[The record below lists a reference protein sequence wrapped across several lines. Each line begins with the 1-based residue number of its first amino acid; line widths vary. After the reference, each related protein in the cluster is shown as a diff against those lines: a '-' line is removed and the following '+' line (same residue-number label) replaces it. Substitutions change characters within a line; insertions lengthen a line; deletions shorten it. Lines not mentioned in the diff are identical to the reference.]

1 MKEPMLNKRAIL
13 AEIEGKRMSPE
24 EGLRQ
29 LKQLSRLDSSA
40 RSENTLRYYKPV
52 LEPARLPVGGGMPR
66 SGVVIVLDEDEAC
79 WRRLMDKGRRA
90 VLVKAGPVFSRIDDH
105 RYAVRPDQFHDYATL
120 LEELKPSEGQP
131 LEIVNMWGLRSIHM
145 EDAFTSGVYAVMA
158 LAQALIAVVG
168 KPEVQWIYAYSSRS
182 GFLSEHEGVGGFFQ
196 SMHKEHSNWNT
207 KTVAIGDPANSLEAL
222 LDEIGVSESGMLEV
236 VYENNNRYVRTFA
249 EYEMSGGHTSSLWQ
263 ENGTYL
269 ITGGGGAL
277 GLSIAE
283 HAVSAN
289 RLSLILAG
297 RSPLTA
303 EGNARMERMSLTGS
317 DVKYVQA
324 DISRREDVRSLIEA
338 IKNSGSSLRGVIH
351 AAGVLRDGSL
361 QKMAKSDLE
370 EILAAKVYGAQHLD
384 ESLQDEKLDFFLLFS
399 SMISWIGNEGQCG
412 YGYANRYLDSLAER
426 RNRRMR
432 EAGER
437 GTTLSIA
444 WPLWLSGGMQVSET
458 TKRWMESRMG
468 MIPLSTNR
476 GIMAMAAAVAAAR
489 LDGTPQFVV
498 LDGKSDNIMSQQSI
512 NALASPSRQEAAT
525 PVAAKEEPGW
535 KERAEQYVIDIL
547 AEELR
552 ISSSRMES
560 EDSFDKFGIDS
571 VLILSL
577 TRRLETDFGT
587 LPKTLLFEYQTVNQL
602 ADYFIANHQETL
614 DRLFA
619 DSTAHQADGDSR
631 TETSHQADADRRTET
646 SHQTDAGRRAEANL
660 LEVAA
665 ASAQSFSSSGPYS
678 ARSRFIRKEQAVD
691 TEPAE
696 QRERK
701 SSVPAQEGIAII
713 GLSGRYPMADD
724 LQQFWENL
732 KSGLDCITEIPADRW
747 NHGQWFDPDKNKEG
761 SVYTKWGGFLE
772 GVESFDPLFFQ
783 ISPKE
788 AELMDPQE
796 RLFLE
801 TVWHTLEDAGYTRR
815 SIGTQNVGVYV
826 GVMYG
831 QYQLFGVEETHKG
844 NPVAPSS
851 SYASIA
857 NRVSYIFDFQGP
869 SLALDTMCSSSL
881 TAIHLACDSL
891 RKGESELAIA
901 GGVNVSIHPS
911 KYLFLSQGKFAST
924 DGRCRSFGEGG
935 DGYVPGE
942 GVGAVLLK
950 PLSRAVADGDHIYGV
965 IRGSALNH
973 GGKTNGYTVPN
984 PVSQGKLI
992 AEALGASKILPESVS
1007 YIEAHGTGTSLGD
1020 PIEIAGLSKVFGSG
1034 GNSSTPIAIGSV
1046 KSNIGHLESAA
1057 GIAGL
1062 TKVLLQMKH
1071 RQLVP
1076 SLHAQKLNAN
1086 IDFANSPFA
1095 VQQSLAPW
1103 EADGL
1108 RTAGVSSFGAG
1119 GANAHIVIEEWN
1131 ADEHP
1136 MLRNSNAP
1144 QLLLLSARNEERLQA
1159 YAQKIRDFLR
1169 ENSERLVLHDVAYTL
1184 QSGREHGDER
1194 LAWTAATIEEAVY
1207 QLEKWL
1213 AGNLPATGVYNGNR
1227 LQGPASPVTKEKT
1240 GADEAAALLQSGDL
1254 DSIALLWLYGKESI
1268 DWDALHRGQARR
1280 IPLPGYPFLRDRYW
1294 ISEPSLPNQKRA
1306 LQGESRLHPLVGR
1319 NDSTFTEQKYTT
1331 LLSNQEWTLRDHRVE
1346 RNILLPGAAALE
1358 LVLAVGE
1365 HALGSKLD
1373 SIRHIE
1379 WKAPLIFSGE
1389 ENEEKS
1395 VTAELTMLSEHA
1407 AGFRLWTETNAGQ
1420 RIVHCSGE
1428 LYAEGQSDSQG
1439 QSEALPLAEI
1449 ISRCTSKLDASDC
1462 YKYFEQIG
1470 LHYGA
1475 SFRPLV
1481 AVHSA
1486 HGEALAE
1493 LRLPEH
1499 LEEDAAQYR
1508 LHPALLDG
1516 LFQTVIGLFDIGQ
1529 SSHSYLPGNIQDL
1542 NIVDSI
1548 RNVRY
1553 AYVTEEAG
1561 AAAEMEAPEERH
1573 FNILAADDSGRV
1585 LARIRRFTVRRRAG
1599 LRAEAQSPLVLLRPL
1614 WLEQTMLS
1622 PISSLKEL
1630 EGDLLVFD
1638 KGENVCQALR
1648 SRLIAAGSSSAVILV
1663 QPGESFAVKGQDQ
1676 FTVSLHEPEDYRK
1689 LFAELKRA
1697 GRTPASIVHLWSRSA
1712 FGTRDEELQEALQE
1726 SLYSI
1731 QALVQSYLLE
1741 KIKPSM
1747 RLLYVSCTR
1756 SSEQPLYAAASG
1768 WLKTLGQEHPSFCS
1782 RVLTLDRD
1790 PEFCIEEWLPELLA
1804 ADAGCAVVRH
1814 QNGARFVRGLMP
1826 LSTSGLPDDDGWL
1839 GREGA
1844 YLITGG
1850 AGGLGIIF
1858 ATEMARS
1865 CRGIRLV
1872 LTGRSAMSPRLE
1884 EQMEGLKQEG
1894 ANVLYLQAD
1903 LSRYSDAQRIVHEI
1917 KGRYGALKGI
1927 LHSAGVL
1934 NDGLIYTRTKSAV
1947 EQVLAPKLHGA
1958 LFLDEAA
1965 KDEPLD
1971 FFVFFSSL
1979 SGEIGNVGQSSYA
1992 YANRFL
1998 DSFAQYRQGEQ
2009 QAGRRKGKTLSLN
2022 WPLWREGGMRLDEA
2036 ALKQVQ
2042 LRMPGLQLLSTPNGY
2057 EALKKGLQSN
2067 EPQLVAVQ
2075 GELSKM
2081 TWLLGQPGEITAP
2094 QSSISPAMNQAQ
2106 ENETRAPLERYLKEL
2121 LSKQIKL
2128 APDKISA
2135 TAAMEEY
2142 GVESVA
2148 VLNMTTALENVYGP
2162 LSKTLFFEYRSIREL
2177 GNYLLKEHSERTLRQ
2192 FGASPQ
2198 GREVRSEERS
2208 SKAEIKS
2215 PGKMAKLTAAAAAEK
2230 DAIAI
2235 IGLSGRY
2242 PMAENLDVLW
2252 DNLKAGRDCITE
2264 IPRERWNHGL
2274 YFNPDKSGKGTAY
2287 SKWGGFLEHM
2297 DCFDPRLFQISPRE
2311 AGLIDPQER
2320 LFLQTVWHTLE
2331 DAGYTRA
2338 RLAAHKVG
2346 VFAGAMYAQY
2356 QMVGMDKGMVGR
2368 EVPAS
2373 SFASIA
2379 NRVSYFFDFAGPSIA
2394 VDTMC
2399 SSSLTA
2405 IHLACQSIQSGESEV
2420 AIAGGVNLSLHPH
2433 KYVLLSQGKFSS
2445 TDGRCRAFG
2454 EGGDGYVPGEGV
2466 GAVLLKPLRKA
2477 EADGDR
2483 IYGVIRAS
2491 SVNHGGRTN
2500 GYSVP
2505 NPNAQADLIAQVLQ
2519 EANLSPEEISYV
2531 EAHGTGTAL
2540 GDPIE
2545 ITGLTKA
2552 FGGGAANRQACA
2564 IGSVK
2569 SNIGHLESAAGI
2581 AGLTKILLQ
2590 MKHKQLAPSLHADR
2604 LNSFIRFE
2612 ETPFYVQRDLAD
2624 WKRPI
2629 RTVNGEAKELPL
2641 RAALSSFGAGGSN
2654 AHLIIEEWPGK
2665 RTAASEGRLGQG
2677 SGSELI
2683 VLSARNE
2690 ERLKQLA
2697 SNLAAELGTDKQEG
2711 GEREDYNAAQ
2721 LMKEIGRIAAQVLNV
2736 DGNEIGLLDD
2746 LKEYGFDQ
2754 VTYARLLE
2762 LLNAKWNLH
2771 LNEGDLHHYRSVE
2784 ALSTYFWEKYGGNG
2798 HFSLPTNPLTAA
2810 RLDKPSLK
2818 DIAYTLQIGRE
2829 AQEERLAA
2837 VVSSIDELVERL
2849 TAFANHDESGGRWLR
2864 GTVKR
2869 GEERQLVLGDDEDS
2883 QELIAKWMLKGRLEK
2898 LANLWVSG
2906 VELDWSGLPGKS
2918 DCSVVSL
2925 PLYPFALERY
2935 WIENQGKREAGFKG
2949 RHPFIDGLNA
2959 SRSLGQEGLVYEKTF
2974 AGADP
2979 VLWDHLVQGQP
2990 TLPGAVQ
2997 LEMIMAAC
3005 EEMGAGAVGGLSKV
3019 VWLSPIVIREG
3030 TLTVRVE
3037 LLRVNGS
3044 IRFQVRSGDNEEFM
3058 THTTGEIHF
3067 DSGQTARGRM
3077 ELDAV
3082 RMRCNAKSTQEEVY
3096 DRFEFRGLR
3105 YGSYYRTITSLTG
3118 NEGESLAELKVPDIA
3133 VSEQEQCRL
3142 APVLIDGALQTL
3154 AGVMEETEEAA
3165 PVTLVPYAVQ
3175 EVSQLGSV
3183 SAAAYAYAVK
3193 TGHRRFDISLCDRA
3207 GAVCLQLNGVE
3218 VRELRGQ
3225 PLTGQTLQRPPL
3237 QEQPPQEE
3245 KQAERVTIS
3254 QSRPAISPEE
3264 GGRATRYQRDYVSGT
3279 VKGALSAVLYIDP
3292 SELDEQMPYVDFG
3305 VDSVHAVEIVN
3316 RINEALQVSLRP
3328 TELFNYGSIHQLT
3341 EYMLTEFR
3349 EEVSRALSNAQHESD
3364 AQVDTVLERE
3374 SDVRRG
3380 LDAQH
3385 EPEPERAATVQTAVK
3400 QPDKENERQ
3409 AQQPSSKL
3417 ETSASAKSIDRQDIA
3432 IIGMSGRFPGA
3443 DTLEQYWHNL
3453 AQGVNSVREIDR
3465 WKLDSFYDPD
3475 RQKLDRSYS
3484 KWMGQLSD
3492 IDQFDPL
3499 FFSISPKEAAMI
3511 DPQQRV
3517 FLMESWK
3524 AIEDGG
3530 YSIADLEHSKCG
3542 VFVGCGSG
3550 DYMNLMKEHG
3560 VSPSAYAFM
3569 GNDESIMPARI
3580 SYFLNLKGPSLAI
3593 NTACSSS
3600 LVALHV
3606 ACESIWAGSSEIALA
3621 GGVSVLNTPRVHI
3634 LSSRAGMLSADG
3646 QCKAFDQRADGF
3658 VPSEGVGVV
3667 LLKPLEAAL
3676 ADRDHIYGVIK
3687 GSGINQDGRSNGI
3700 TAPSAPSQTELEL
3713 DVYRKFGIRA
3723 SDIQYVEAH
3732 GTGTKLGDP
3741 IEIDALTDAFRQYS
3755 DETGY
3760 CAIGSVKS
3768 NIGHTLTAAGI
3779 AGLIKILLS
3788 MKHRK
3793 LPPSLLVEQENE
3805 HIPFSKTPFY
3815 VNKSLKSWHTDG
3827 GKARLAAVSSFGFS
3841 GTNAHVV
3848 VEEPP
3853 HREEIAGRRRSS
3865 QFAPISAMTEAA
3877 LLQREQ
3883 DLLRY
3888 LEGEGRETPFE
3899 NIIFTLQMGRTHF
3912 PVRHGYIVR
3921 DHQDLCAKLRARAE
3935 GRQSEGMVA
3944 GNLNHPGKGKAE
3956 RDNEQGFGGKQ
3967 RSLKEESSP
3976 QDEFEELEQIAYRFA
3991 NGGAVDWKLLHSGEA
4006 RKVPLP
4012 TYPFDL
4018 QTCWFEGKESD
4029 RAFTESASASSGQE
4043 TMKRNNWSIG
4053 EVLLKKTLMPDD
4065 AIVSGHRV
4073 GGQTLFP
4080 GTGYL
4085 EIAYEAL
4092 KSASGLKEYE
4102 VCELLF
4108 LKPLVVREKP
4118 VEMHLRLTKL
4128 EPLQFQILSFQG
4140 EEWVQHAAGEWR
4152 WKSSSNDVRR
4162 EEPGLELQA
4171 IRNRCALLYTD
4182 EDLYGKLRAVGLDYG
4197 PVFRGVKQIW
4207 GSREEALGLLK
4218 PDDAMVKELSDGRL
4232 HPALLDAALHA
4243 ISGMAQSDQPL
4254 LPFAIGRL
4262 EVLQPLGRTGYAY
4275 VTPEGNVR
4283 RYQVQITDERGVPCV
4298 ILHSVLLV
4306 AAKQADLEGMMYEP
4320 KWKRA
4325 PLPDVRTAGDA
4336 SAQGAVMVIAPEHDA
4351 GLQKALAAK
4360 LEGNLILSVRYGK
4373 ETRQISASA
4382 WEMNPADAGAMEQI
4396 MKHHGDVDTL
4406 YFLGGMEVGDE
4417 VDAHDDLDQ
4426 LEHSQQ
4432 SGIFTL
4438 FRAVKAL
4445 SQLRKT
4451 GRPFTLKVVTNYAI
4465 PAHDRQPLLPQAA
4478 SLHGF
4483 VKSLAKECPAW
4494 SVSCLDLDVKRDA
4507 GEAHVQAILR
4517 EPGNPRGDVTVI
4529 RDGDR
4534 YRGVLESIALPS
4546 AAVPPFREQGVILIL
4561 GGAGGIGMEFGKYLS
4576 RTARARVALIGRR
4589 PLDAKVEQGLEE
4601 IRSFGGEGVYIQ
4613 ADALDV
4619 EFMRRA
4625 VAQVKGIYGAVHGA
4639 VHSALVLRDRILEN
4653 MSETDLRTV
4662 LDSKVRGAA
4671 VLRMVLEDEPLDFA
4685 LFFSSANSFS
4695 GNAGQG
4701 NYAAA
4706 CTFKDAFA
4714 RKWNAEANY
4723 PVSIINWG
4731 YWGTVGVVATKAYN
4745 ERLSAMGVESILPA
4759 EGMEAI
4765 QRTIAHACK
4774 QVMVVKAK
4782 RHVLEL
4788 MGLESGAE
4796 AGGSDDDLEGAV
4808 ENGKTDVTLKRTAE
4822 PGRADDVLKKAAEAD
4837 WPIMESH
4844 QKQRM
4849 MEAFD
4854 ELTQFG
4860 ASLVLDIFRQKNV
4873 FRRGGEESG
4882 IDELKRELDILPRY
4896 GRLLGAMLNLLE
4908 QAGYL
4913 QQNAGNYIVSSKVED
4928 AEQDS
4933 TSHQRLTE
4941 IKDTLSGRWPEISA
4955 HIQLL
4960 WTAYLQYPNL
4970 LTGKVLAT
4978 DVMFPDGS
4986 MELVENI
4993 YRNNGIADHFNGV
5006 VVRAVQLYLEQ
5017 RSKES
5022 APRNVRILEIGAGTG
5037 GTSAH
5042 VLKELARH
5050 SEGIEYVYTDIS
5062 AGFIRYGRQTFGLTY
5077 PFASFQTLDIEKE
5090 LAAQGFEA
5098 DGFDVIIA
5106 TNVLHATRNIGHTLR
5121 QCNSLLQQHGWLIV
5135 NEATKAHA
5143 FTTLTFGLLE
5153 GWWLYE
5159 DEENRLRDAPL
5170 LDERNWIRLCG
5181 EQGFGRSHV
5190 LGAEGLGQSVVL
5202 AEKTGPPSET
5212 TRQFKEITALS
5223 TEHMLQTAAADEQP
5237 DQADRDEDRIKTQIQ
5252 QLIYRNISKAM
5263 EVRQEDILNDRPFS
5277 AYGID
5282 SISGVEVIRLI
5293 NEDLGI
5299 VLKTTALFDY
5309 GSVNELTEHIWQAY
5323 GDFLLAKHSASRSD
5337 SMDSEPLDMLEQLA
5351 SGTLTV
5357 DEVIRGW
5364 R

>member
-1 MKEPMLNKRAIL
+1 MKESMLNKRGII
-13 AEIEGKRMSPE
+13 AEIKAKRMTPE

-29 LKQLSRLDSSA
+29 LKQLSHFVTSDLSD
-40 RSENTLRYYKPV
+40 NTLHYYKPV
-52 LEPARLPVGGGMPR
+52 LESAHFPNGDGEAQ
-66 SGVVIVLDEDEAC
+66 SGVAVLLDEDEEC
-79 WRRLMDKGRRA
+79 WRRLKDKGRRA
-90 VLVKAGPVFSRIDDH
+90 VLVKVGQAFSRLGEH
-105 RYAVRPDQFHDYATL
+105 MYTVRPDQFQDYESL
-120 LEELKPSEGQP
+120 LKELKLGEAQR
-131 LEIVNMWGLRSIHM
+131 LEIVNMWPLHAVHM
-145 EDAFTSGVYAVMA
+145 EDALSRGVFSLMA

-168 KPEVQWIYAYSSRS
+168 KSEVQWIYAYSSRS
-182 GFLSEHEGVGGFFQ
+182 RFLPEQEGVGGFFK
-196 SMHKEHSNWNT
+196 SMHNEHPYWNT
-207 KTVAIGDPANSLEAL
+207 KTVAIGDPANDLESLF
-222 LDEIGVSESGMLEV
+222 DEIGISEPGTVEV
-236 VYENNNRYVRTFA
+236 VYKSSDRYVRTFA
-249 EYEMSGGHTSSLWQ
+249 EYEMSGGHASSLWQ

-289 RLSLILAG
+289 RLSVILVG
-297 RSPLTA
+297 RSPLTEEA
-303 EGNARMERMSLTGS
+303 NARMERMRLTGS
-317 DVKYVQA
+317 NVKYMQV
-324 DISRREDVRSLIEA
+324 DISRREDLLALIES

-370 EILAAKVYGAQHLD
+370 QILAAKVYGAQHLD
-384 ESLQDEKLDFFLLFS
+384 EALQGEKLDFFLLFS

-426 RNRRMR
+426 RSRRMR
-432 EAGER
+432 EAGEQ

-458 TKRWMESRMG
+458 TKHWMESRMG

-476 GIMAMAAAVAAAR
+476 GITAMAAAVAAAK
-489 LDGTPQFVV
+489 LDGTTQFVV
-498 LDGKSDNIMSQQSI
+498 LDGKQDNIMTQQRK
-512 NALASPSRQEAAT
+512 NALVSQRRQEAAK
-525 PVAAKEEPGW
+525 PVAHKDKSGW
-535 KERAEQYVIDIL
+535 KERAEQYLIGIL

-560 EDSFDKFGIDS
+560 GDSFDKFGIDS
-571 VLILSL
+571 VLVLSL

-587 LPKTLLFEYQTVNQL
+587 LPKTLLFEYQTVDQV
-602 ADYFIANHQETL
+602 ADYFIANHQNTL
-614 DRLFA
+614 EQLFA
-619 DSTAHQADGDSR
+619 DSTAHQADADHH
-631 TETSHQADADRRTET
+631 TE
-646 SHQTDAGRRAEANL
+646 AGHLAA
-660 LEVAA
+660 AA
-665 ASAQSFSSSGPYS
+665 ASEQSFSGSGS
-678 ARSRFIRKEQAVD
+678 SRFIRQEQAV
-691 TEPAE
+691 EKERAE

-701 SSVPAQEGIAII
+701 DSVQDQGKIAII

-732 KSGLDCITEIPADRW
+732 KSGSDCITEIPADRW
-747 NHGQWFDPDKNKEG
+747 NHAQWFDPDKNKEG
-761 SVYTKWGGFLE
+761 SIYTKWGGFLE
-772 GVESFDPLFFQ
+772 GVEYFDPLFFQ

-815 SIGTQNVGVYV
+815 SIGTKNVGVYV

-831 QYQLFGVEETHKG
+831 QYQLFGVEETYKG
-844 NPVAPSS
+844 NPIAPSS

-984 PVSQGKLI
+984 PLSQGKLI
-992 AEALGASKILPESVS
+992 AEALGASKILPETVS

-1020 PIEIAGLSKVFGSG
+1020 PIEIAGLSKVFGRG
-1034 GNSSTPIAIGSV
+1034 GNSSARVAIGSV

-1076 SLHAQKLNAN
+1076 SLHAEKLNAN
-1086 IDFANSPFA
+1086 IDFADSPFV
-1095 VQQSLAPW
+1095 VQQSLASW

-1119 GANAHIVIEEWN
+1119 GSNAHIVIEEWN
-1131 ADEHP
+1131 ADENP
-1136 MLRNSNAP
+1136 MPRNSNVP

-1159 YAQKIRDFLR
+1159 HARKLSDFLR
-1169 ENSERLVLHDVAYTL
+1169 ENSEQLALHDVAYTL
-1184 QSGREHGDER
+1184 QAGREHWDER
-1194 LAWTAATIEEAVY
+1194 LALTAVTIEEAIFK
-1207 QLEKWL
+1207 LEKWI
-1213 AGNLPATGVYNGNR
+1213 AGILPETGVYNGNR
-1227 LQGPASPVTKEKT
+1227 LQDPISISKAKT
-1240 GADEAAALLQSGDL
+1240 SADEVEALVQAGDL
-1254 DSIALLWLYGKESI
+1254 DRLALFWLYSKESI
-1268 DWDALHRGQARR
+1268 DWDALYRGQARR

-1294 ISEPSLPNQKRA
+1294 ISEASRLHEKRA
-1306 LQGESRLHPLVGR
+1306 LQGESRLHPLVAR

-1331 LLSNQEWTLRDHRVE
+1331 LLSNEEWTLRDHRVE

-1358 LVLAVGE
+1358 FVLAAGE
-1365 HALGSKLD
+1365 HALGGKLK
-1373 SIRHIE
+1373 SIRQIE
-1379 WKAPLIFSGE
+1379 WKVPLIFSAE
-1389 ENEEKS
+1389 DYEEKS

-1407 AGFRLWTETNAGQ
+1407 ARFQLWTEVEAGQ
-1420 RIVHCSGE
+1420 RTVHCSGE

-1439 QSEALPLAEI
+1439 QTGTLPLAEI
-1449 ISRCTSKLDASDC
+1449 KSRCTSKLDASDY

-1475 SFRPLV
+1475 SFRPLI
-1481 AVHSA
+1481 AMHSSN
-1486 HGEALAE
+1486 GEALAE

-1516 LFQTVIGLFDIGQ
+1516 LFQSVIGLFDIGQ
-1529 SSHSYLPGNIQDL
+1529 SSHSYLPGKIENL
-1542 NIVDSI
+1542 NIEDSI
-1548 RNVRY
+1548 LNVRY
-1553 AYVTEEAG
+1553 AYVTEETGSAT
-1561 AAAEMEAPEERH
+1561 ETETLEERH
-1573 FNILAADDSGRV
+1573 FNILAVDDSGRV
-1585 LARIRRFTVRRRAG
+1585 LVRIDRFTVRRRAG
-1599 LRAEAQSPLVLLRPL
+1599 LRAETQSPLVLLRPF
-1614 WLEQTMLS
+1614 WLEQAMMS

-1648 SRLIAAGSSSAVILV
+1648 SRLSAAGTSSAVILV
-1663 QPGESFAVKGQDQ
+1663 QPGESFAVKGQDH

-1697 GRTPASIVHLWSRSA
+1697 GRAPASIVHLWSRSG
-1712 FGTRDEELQEALQE
+1712 FVTRDEEMQEALQV

-1747 RLLYVSCTR
+1747 RLLYVSCTP
-1756 SSEQPLYAAASG
+1756 SSEQPLYDAASG

-1790 PEFCIEEWLPELLA
+1790 PEFCIEEWLPELLT
-1804 ADAGCAVVRH
+1804 ADAGCDVIRH
-1814 QNGARFVRGLMP
+1814 QNGARFVRGLTP
-1826 LSTSGLPDDDGWL
+1826 LSTSGLPDDGSWL

-1850 AGGLGIIF
+1850 GGGLGIIF

-1865 CRGIRLV
+1865 CRGISLV
-1872 LTGRSAMSPRLE
+1872 LTGRSALSPRLE
-1884 EQMEGLKQEG
+1884 EQIEGVKKEG

-1903 LSRYSDAQRIVHEI
+1903 LSLYSDAQRVVHEI
-1917 KGRYGALKGI
+1917 KSRYGVLKGI

-1934 NDGLIYTRTKSAV
+1934 NDGLIYTRTKSDV

-1992 YANRFL
+1992 YANHFL
-1998 DSFAQYRQGEQ
+1998 DLFARFRQGEQ

-2042 LRMPGLQLLSTPNGY
+2042 LRMPGLQLLSTQNGY

-2081 TWLLGQPGEITAP
+2081 AWLLGQPEKISSP

-2106 ENETRAPLERYLKEL
+2106 EDETRTPLEMYLKEL

-2128 APDKISA
+2128 APEKISA

-2177 GNYLLKEHSERTLRQ
+2177 GNYLLKEHSERTLLQ
-2192 FGASPQ
+2192 FGISSLQAK
-2198 GREVRSEERS
+2198 EVRSEERP
-2208 SKAEIKS
+2208 SKAENKS
-2215 PGKMAKLTAAAAAEK
+2215 PGKMAKLAVAAAAEK

-2242 PMAENLDVLW
+2242 PMGENLDVLW

-2264 IPRERWNHGL
+2264 IPQERWNHGL

-2356 QMVGMDKGMVGR
+2356 QMVGIDKGMVGR

-2405 IHLACQSIQSGESEV
+2405 IHLACQSIQNGESEV

-2454 EGGDGYVPGEGV
+2454 DGGDGYVPGEGV

-2491 SVNHGGRTN
+2491 SINHGGRTN

-2505 NPNAQADLIAQVLQ
+2505 NPNSQADLIAQVLQ

-2552 FGGGAANRQACA
+2552 FGGGVGNRQACA

-2590 MKHKQLAPSLHADR
+2590 MKHKQLVPSLHAER

-2612 ETPFYVQRDLAD
+2612 ETPFYVQRELAE

-2629 RTVNGEAKELPL
+2629 RTVNGEAKEMPL

-2654 AHLIIEEWPGK
+2654 AHLIIEEWPVK
-2665 RTAASEGRLGQG
+2665 RSAARKGHLGP
-2677 SGSELI
+2677 GSELI

-2690 ERLKQLA
+2690 ERLKKLA
-2697 SNLAAELGTDKQEG
+2697 SNLATELGTSKQESG
-2711 GEREDYNAAQ
+2711 DGENYNVEQ
-2721 LMKEIGRIAAQVLNV
+2721 LMKEIGQIAAQVLNV
-2736 DGNEIGLLDD
+2736 DGNEIGLQDD

-2754 VTYARLLE
+2754 MTYARLLE
-2762 LLNAKWNLH
+2762 LLNNKWTLH
-2771 LNEGDLHHYRSVE
+2771 LSEGEIHQYRSIE
-2784 ALSTYFWEKYGGNG
+2784 DLSTYVWEKHGDNG
-2798 HFSLPTNPLTAA
+2798 HFSLPTNPPAAA

-2818 DIAYTLQIGRE
+2818 DIAYTLQNGRE
-2829 AQEERLAA
+2829 AQEERLAV
-2837 VVSSIDELVERL
+2837 VVSNIDELVKQL
-2849 TAFANHDESGGRWLR
+2849 TAFANHDGSSGRWLR
-2864 GTVKR
+2864 GTVRR

-2883 QELIAKWMLKGRLEK
+2883 QELIEKWMLKGRLEK

-2906 VELDWSGLPGKS
+2906 IELDWSGLPGKS
-2918 DCSVVSL
+2918 DCSIVSL

-2935 WIENQGKREAGFKG
+2935 WIDNQGNKEADFKQS
-2949 RHPFIDGLNA
+2949 HPLIDGLNA
-2959 SRSLGQEGLVYEKTF
+2959 LRSLGQEGLVYEKTF
-2974 AGADP
+2974 AGDDR
-2979 VLWDHLVQGQP
+2979 VLRDHLIQGQP

-3005 EEMGAGAVGGLSKV
+3005 EKMGAGAVGGLSKV
-3019 VWLSPIVIREG
+3019 TWLSPIIIREAM
-3030 TLTVRVE
+3030 LTVRVE
-3037 LLRVNGS
+3037 LLRVNGN
-3044 IRFQVRSGDNEEFM
+3044 IRFQIRSGDKEELM

-3067 DSGQTARGRM
+3067 NAGETTRGRIG
-3077 ELDAV
+3077 LDVV
-3082 RMRCNAKSTQEEVY
+3082 RMRCNTNNTREEVY
-3096 DRFEFRGLR
+3096 DRFESCGMR
-3105 YGSYYRTITSLTG
+3105 YGTYYQTITSLSG

-3133 VSEQEQCRL
+3133 VSEQKQCRL

-3154 AGVMEETEEAA
+3154 AGVIEETKEAD
-3165 PVTLVPYAVQ
+3165 PCTLVPYAVQ
-3175 EVSQLGSV
+3175 EVTLLGPV
-3183 SAAAYAYAVK
+3183 STATYAYVVK
-3193 TGHRRFDISLCDRA
+3193 TGHHRFDISLCDRA
-3207 GAVCLQLNGVE
+3207 GDVCLHLNEVE

-3225 PLTGQTLQRPPL
+3225 PLQRLPL

-3254 QSRPAISPEE
+3254 KSRPAFTLEE
-3264 GGRATRYQRDYVSGT
+3264 GGRGTRYQRDYVSG
-3279 VKGALSAVLYIDP
+3279 VIRDALSAVLYIDP
-3292 SELDEQMPYVDFG
+3292 SELDEQIPYVDFG

-3316 RINEALQVSLRP
+3316 RLNEALQVSLRP

-3341 EYMLTEFR
+3341 DYVLMEFKV
-3349 EEVSRALSNAQHESD
+3349 EVGRMLSNEQGDSD
-3364 AQVDTVLERE
+3364 SQRVSVVERE
-3374 SDVRRG
+3374 FN
-3380 LDAQH
+3380 AQR
-3385 EPEPERAATVQTAVK
+3385 EPEPLRTVSIKAAEK
-3400 QPDKENERQ
+3400 KPDKQNEWQ
-3409 AQQPSSKL
+3409 AQHLSRKL
-3417 ETSASAKSIDRQDIA
+3417 ETPASVKSFARRDIA

-3475 RQKLDRSYS
+3475 RQKLDKSYS
-3484 KWMGQLSD
+3484 KWMGQLTD

-3606 ACESIWAGSSEIALA
+3606 ACESIWAGTSEIALA

-3827 GKARLAAVSSFGFS
+3827 GKVRLAAVSSFGFS

-3848 VEEPP
+3848 VEEAPL
-3853 HREEIAGRRRSS
+3853 RERIAGRRPSC

-3877 LLQREQ
+3877 LFQREQ

-3899 NIIFTLQMGRTHF
+3899 DIMFTLQMGRTHF
-3912 PVRHGYIVR
+3912 PVRHGYIVQ
-3921 DHQDLCAKLRARAE
+3921 DHQDLCVKLRERAE

-3944 GNLNHPGKGKAE
+3944 GNLNHSGQGKAG
-3956 RDNEQGFGGKQ
+3956 RDDEQGFESEQ
-3967 RSLKEESSP
+3967 WSLGEDLTP
-3976 QDEFEELEQIAYRFA
+3976 QDEFEELKQIAYRYV
-3991 NGGAVDWKLLHSGEA
+3991 NGLAVDWKLLHSGEV

-4012 TYPFDL
+4012 TYPFEL
-4018 QTCWFEGKESD
+4018 QTCWFEVKEND
-4029 RAFTESASASSGQE
+4029 REFTGSTFISSVQES
-4043 TMKRNNWSIG
+4043 MKRNNWKIG
-4053 EVLLKKTLMPDD
+4053 TILLKKTLMPDD

-4073 GGQTLFP
+4073 GGQTIFP

-4085 EIAYEAL
+4085 EIAQQAL
-4092 KSASGLKEYE
+4092 ESASELMGYE

-4118 VEMHLRLTKL
+4118 VEMHLRLINL
-4128 EPLQFQILSFQG
+4128 EPLQFQISSFQG
-4140 EEWVQHAAGEWR
+4140 VEWIQHAVGEWR
-4152 WKSSSNDVRR
+4152 RKSSNDVQR
-4162 EEPGLELQA
+4162 GLPRLDIQA
-4171 IRNRCALLYTD
+4171 IRNRCDLLYTAK
-4182 EDLYGKLRAVGLDYG
+4182 ELYGKLRVVGLDYG

-4207 GSREEALGLLK
+4207 GSREEALGLLE
-4218 PDDAMVKELSDGRL
+4218 PEDATVKELSSGRL
-4232 HPALLDAALHA
+4232 HPALLDTALHT
-4243 ISGMAQSDQPL
+4243 ISGMVQSGQPL
-4254 LPFAIGRL
+4254 LPFSIGRL
-4262 EVLQPLGRTGYAY
+4262 EVQQPLGRISYAY
-4275 VTPEGNVR
+4275 VTPEGNGR
-4283 RYQVQITDERGVPCV
+4283 RYQVQITDERGVVCV

-4306 AAKQADLEGMMYEP
+4306 AAKQAEVDGMMYEQ

-4325 PLPDVRTAGDA
+4325 PLSNGWTEREAKE
-4336 SAQGAVMVIAPEHDA
+4336 QGAVMIIAPEHDA
-4351 GLQKALAAK
+4351 GLEKALAA
-4360 LEGNLILSVRYGK
+4360 EYAGDQVVSVRYGK
-4373 ETRQISASA
+4373 ATRQISASA
-4382 WEMNPADAGAMEQI
+4382 WEMNPFDAGAMVQI
-4396 MKHHGDVDTL
+4396 MACHRNVNTL
-4406 YFLGGMEVGDE
+4406 YFLGGMEVREE
-4417 VDAHDDLDQ
+4417 VYAHDDLDQ

-4451 GRPFTLKVVTNYAI
+4451 GKPFTLKVATNYAI
-4465 PAHDRQPLLPQAA
+4465 PFHEVQPLLPQAA

-4494 SVSCLDLDVKRDA
+4494 SVCGLDLDMKSDA
-4507 GEAHVQAILR
+4507 GESYVQAILQ
-4517 EPGNPRGDVTVI
+4517 EPGNRRGDVTVI
-4529 RDGDR
+4529 RDGQR
-4534 YRGVLESIALPS
+4534 YRGVLEPIALPS
-4546 AAVPPFREQGVILIL
+4546 AAVPPFREQGVFLIL

-4589 PLDAKVEQGLEE
+4589 PLDAKLEQGLEE
-4601 IRSFGGEGVYIQ
+4601 IRSLGGEGLYIQ

-4619 EFMRRA
+4619 KSMRRA
-4625 VAQVKGIYGAVHGA
+4625 VAKVKGIYGALHGA

-4671 VLRMVLEDEPLDFA
+4671 VLRTVLEDEPLDFA

-4714 RKWNAEANY
+4714 HKWNAEVNY

-4745 ERLSAMGVESILPA
+4745 ERLNAMGVESILPA

-4774 QVMVVKAK
+4774 QVMVIKAK

-4796 AGGSDDDLEGAV
+4796 PDKGGSDLDKSIEL
-4808 ENGKTDVTLKRTAE
+4808 GKTDS
-4822 PGRADDVLKKAAEAD
+4822 VLEKAVEAV
-4837 WPIMESH
+4837 WPIMEPH

-4849 MEAFD
+4849 IEAFE

-4860 ASLVLDIFRQKNV
+4860 VKLVLDIFGQKKV
-4873 FRRGGEESG
+4873 FRPGGEWKS
-4882 IDELKRELDILPRY
+4882 IDWLKRELGILPRY
-4896 GRLLGAMLNLLE
+4896 GRLFEAMLNLLE
-4908 QAGYL
+4908 QAGFL
-4913 QQNAGNYIVSSKVED
+4913 QQSDGNYVVSSKAED
-4928 AEQDS
+4928 DEQAS
-4933 TSHQRLTE
+4933 LSHQRLME
-4941 IKDTLSGRWPEISA
+4941 IKETLIGRWPEIEA

-4978 DVMFPDGS
+4978 DVLFPNGS
-4986 MELVENI
+4986 MELVQNI
-4993 YRNNGIADHFNGV
+4993 YRNNEIADHFNRV
-5006 VVRAVQLYLEQ
+5006 VVRAVQLYLEL

-5042 VLKELARH
+5042 VLKELVRH

-5062 AGFIRYGRQTFGLTY
+5062 AGFIRYGRQTFGSVY
-5077 PFASFQTLDIEKE
+5077 PFTSFQTLDIEKNI
-5090 LAAQGFEA
+5090 AAQGFEVDA
-5098 DGFDVIIA
+5098 FDVIIA
-5106 TNVLHATRNIGHTLR
+5106 TNVLHATRDIGHTLR
-5121 QCNSLLQQHGWLIV
+5121 QCNSLLQQHGWLII

-5170 LDERNWIRLCG
+5170 LDEHNWIRLCG
-5181 EQGFGRSHV
+5181 EQGFGCNHV
-5190 LGAEGLGQSVVL
+5190 LGAQGLGQSVVL
-5202 AEKTGPPSET
+5202 AEKTESSSET
-5212 TRQFKEITALS
+5212 ARQFKEIDVQS
-5223 TEHMLQTAAADEQP
+5223 NQYMLQTAASDEGPELADG
-5237 DQADRDEDRIKTQIQ
+5237 DEDRIKTQIQ
-5252 QLIYRNISKAM
+5252 QLIYRNISKSM

-5282 SISGVEVIRLI
+5282 SISGVEIIRLI

-5309 GSVNELTEHIWQAY
+5309 GSVNELTEHIWQTY
-5323 GDFLLAKHSASRSD
+5323 GYSLVEEHSASRLD
-5337 SMDSEPLDMLEQLA
+5337 SLDVEPLNMLEQLA
-5351 SGTLTV
+5351 SGALTV